1 MKDEIERDTWTEYF
15 KEFSRR
21 NQGRPTKL
29 EILGDLGAQREEQH
43 LPLAGI
49 GVEDTGKDAPRIE
62 IMLGGGSA
70 GASHLTHTITRV
82 TGVLQKLD
90 NAGREEAIEIEDDGG
105 TKTILVFE
113 ALTELKAAS

>member
-1 MKDEIERDTWTEYF
+1 MKDEINRDTWTEYF
-15 KEFSRR
+15 KEFSQR

-49 GVEDTGKDAPRIE
+49 GFEDTGKNAPRIE

-70 GASHLTHTITRV
+70 GAPHLTHTITLV
-82 TGVLQKLD
+82 TCVLQKLD
-90 NAGREEAIEIEDDGG
+90 SAGREEAIEIEDGGG
-105 TKTILVFE
+105 TKTILLFE
-113 ALTELKAAS
+113 ALAELKAAS